1 MLTVQVFLEDLG
13 KCWQTQTSSD
23 SATYAKPYPIGDSP
37 RIVTF
42 LQTHHGHCVPGGAN
56 YPCILTVNGWLEDL
70 GKCWQ
75 TQTSSDSATYR
86 SITATWQQKACNIS
100 TDPPRPLRPRGAS
113 YPHMLTVQGWLADL
127 VKRQPQNM
135 VDSTTKSQL
144 LDDKSRLVRFL
155 KGCRAGPVQ
164 GGTICTNMMTARVMT
179 VQVRHLTKSLTGL
192 KNHELHYS

>member
-1 MLTVQVFLEDLG
+1 
-13 KCWQTQTSSD
+13 
-23 SATYAKPYPIGDSP
+23 
-37 RIVTF
+37 
-42 LQTHHGHCVPGGAN
+42 
-56 YPCILTVNGWLEDL
+56 
-70 GKCWQ
+70 
-75 TQTSSDSATYR
+75 
-86 SITATWQQKACNIS
+86 
-100 TDPPRPLRPRGAS
+100 
-113 YPHMLTVQGWLADL
+113 MLTVQGWLADL